1 MKKKVFTKR
10 IFTFILSMAIIFALI
25 PITSLKAEARDIYKP
40 QVDSYEKTISL
51 DVYHPYA
58 GDKVS
63 EVGGTGKSEFT
74 VSDTKI
80 NIALWWTLSG
90 DDTELDTDYQFE
102 EGKTYM
108 FHASTTSPI
117 AFNLQDYKYDI
128 LNGVSWNSGSEK
140 TVRSHAHSTR
150 RLLYTAEITVE
161 KCNKGEY
168 TLDLTSGSAI
178 IDDESVFL
186 SFSNWLE
193 GTYIDGKTGFKVES
207 EGVIQFDLNKDDIFD
222 LMLIM
227 DESLLTIYTL
237 PGNSVKDNS
246 YSIQLSDETM
256 ALKESVDDEMH
267 GPYFSKVTVVFA
279 KPANTGGS
287 SESPSENIT
296 VESNPTPTVDEI
308 KVTENIDTKQKKT
321 SISKLKANKK
331 SITVIW
337 KKQAAKGIKG
347 YEIQYST
354 DKSFKKDLSKKVTIK
369 KVATTKTTIKKLKSK
384 TRYYVRIRTFSKKNG
399 KKVYSNWSKSKN
411 IKVK

>member
-10 IFTFILSMAIIFALI
+10 ITTFILSLAIIFALI

-40 QVDSYEKTISL
+40 QVDSSKKTISL

-58 GDKVS
+58 GDKVF
-63 EVGGTGKSEFT
+63 EVGGSGTSEFT
-74 VSDTKI
+74 ISDTKI

-90 DDTELDTDYQFE
+90 DDTKLEADYQFE

-128 LNGVSWNSGSEK
+128 LNRVSWNSGSEK

-161 KCNKGEY
+161 KCNQGEY
-168 TLDLTSGSAI
+168 TLDLTSGSATI
-178 IDDESVFL
+178 EDENVFL
-186 SFSNWLE
+186 SFANWLE
-193 GTYIDGKTGFKVES
+193 GTYIDGKTGYKVES

-227 DESLLTIYTL
+227 NETSLKIYAL
-237 PGNSVKDNS
+237 SEKSVKDNT
-246 YSIQLSDETM
+246 YSIELTDKAISY
-256 ALKESVDDEMH
+256 KESVDDEMH
-267 GPYFSKVTVVFA
+267 GTYFSKVTFVFA
-279 KPANTGGS
+279 KPENTGGS
-287 SESPSENIT
+287 SESSSENKT
-296 VESNPTPTVDEI
+296 VESTPTPDTEEI
-308 KVTENIDTKQKKT
+308 TENINTKQKKT
-321 SISKLKANKK
+321 SISKLKAGKK

-354 DKSFKKDLSKKVTIK
+354 DRSFKKDSSKKLTIK
-369 KVATTKTTIKKLKSK
+369 KVKTTKTTIKKLKPK

-399 KKVYSNWSKSKN
+399 EKVYSNWSKSKN